1 MTFLRSLLLLL
12 LLAPSL
18 SIAAAPN
25 RLETN
30 ASITGVTVYQDRAL
44 TVRSAT
50 VSLKPGLHLIT
61 VKDLP
66 VLLQDDSVRVEGKGA
81 AGAVINSIEV
91 RRHFLEHTAEKRVKE
106 IDDEIRRLERSISQL
121 DAKKAGIT
129 AQRGFLDSIRVSW
142 SDRISKELA
151 VRKPTSAEL
160 SEVIS
165 FIGGNVTRVEEQNRD
180 IEQEKKLLKDKI
192 DALKRQKNEATG
204 SRQRE
209 VKVVEVL
216 VEARQAGKLTL
227 ELSGVVSQASWEP
240 AYDVRLSADG
250 RTAELV
256 YRAMVRQKTGEDWTN
271 TALVLST
278 ARPAAGGAPPELYP
292 WRVSFQRPLPP
303 PMARPAMAARSESR
317 MVKSSAKMMAEMD
330 ESAGAAPEEAPA
342 AFQTAAIETGT
353 TSVSFRIPKP
363 VDIAADGSKHSTVI
377 SVDRLPVAT
386 EYAAVPKLSPAT
398 YLTAELTNRL
408 AFPLLPGEIRIFTGN
423 TFTGSST
430 MKKTASGEKFTL
442 PFGSDDQI
450 LVQREEQKQHKEAG
464 IFGANRMSY
473 QYKVT
478 ATNLRKEAQTVN
490 IKDQLPL
497 AENSEIKVSLDEAG
511 LKPDERKDD
520 GTVTWK
526 LKLAPGEKK
535 EFSFGIT
542 VEYPKERMIIG
553 L

>member
-1 MTFLRSLLLLL
+1 MTFLRCLLFLLLFV
-12 LLAPSL
+12 PTL
-18 SIAAAPN
+18 SVAATPA
-25 RLETN
+25 RIETN
-30 ASITGVTVYQDRAL
+30 ATITGVTVYRDRAL
-44 TVRSAT
+44 TVRSGT

-61 VKDLP
+61 IRNLP

-81 AGAVINSIEV
+81 AGTVINGIEV
-91 RRHFLEHTAEKRVKE
+91 RRHFVEQTAEKRPKE
-106 IDDEIRRLERSISQL
+106 LEDEIRKLERIMSQL
-121 DAKKAGIT
+121 DAKKAGVV
-129 AQRGFLDSIRVSW
+129 AQKGFLDSIKVSW

-160 SEVIS
+160 TEIIS
-165 FIGGNVTRVEEQNRD
+165 FLGSNVTRVEEQNRD
-180 IEQEKKLLKDKI
+180 IELERKLLKDKI
-192 DALKRQKNEATG
+192 DALRRQKNEATG
-204 SRQRE
+204 SRHRE

-216 VEARQAGKLTL
+216 VEAQRAGKLTL
-227 ELSGVVSQASWEP
+227 ELSGVVNQASWEP
-240 AYDVRLSADG
+240 AYDVRLSGDG
-250 RTAELV
+250 TTAELV
-256 YRAMVRQKTGEDWTN
+256 YRAMVRQQTGEDWSN
-271 TALVLST
+271 AALVLST

-292 WRVSFQRPLPP
+292 WRVSFSRPM
-303 PMARPAMAARSESR
+303 PMAMPAAAPRAASR
-317 MVKSSAKMMAEMD
+317 MMKSSAKVMAEMD
-330 ESAGAAPEEAPA
+330 ESVGSVPEEAPA
-342 AFQTAAIETGT
+342 AFQTAALETGT

-363 VDIAADGSKHSTVI
+363 VDITADGSKHSTVI

-386 EYAAVPKLSPAT
+386 QYAAVPKLSSST

-430 MKKTASGEKFTL
+430 MKQVASGEKFVL

-450 LVQREEQKQHKEAG
+450 IVKREEQKQHKEAG
-464 IFGANRMSY
+464 MFGANRMTY

-490 IKDQLPL
+490 IKDQLPV

-511 LKPDERKDD
+511 LKPDEQKDD
-520 GTVTWK
+520 GTVIWK

-535 EFSFGIT
+535 EFTFGIT
-542 VEYPKERMIIG
+542 VEYPKDRNIVG